1 MTRPWVRP
9 LVALVAVVSVVGL
22 PAIAPA
28 SAGAATP
35 TVGAPQPPLV
45 NEQLVVA
52 NLSPSGLPSE
62 AQLINRMVATDRPE
76 QRVAAETSTVKVR
89 YLNEAGQ
96 PEVSGNTVIYPV
108 GGEGQTSVAT
118 QATFPKPL
126 PVALHAEYAT
136 AGEGAKGAS
145 PDSIAGTK
153 GTMTVRY
160 TVTNTSVQKQKIR
173 YADASGSITTVEQP
187 VFAPFVGTVVATLP
201 AGVSLAKSG
210 DAVVSTTAEGRTAL
224 QWNLV
229 LYPPLGSYQQQL
241 SFTVNSDSLSI
252 PALQMEVIPVA
263 NNQDPAVG
271 FSAGLLSD
279 SVSGNT
285 KLAGGLDSLDTST
298 IKLAQGA
305 GQLASAQQAQAKGT
319 GDAYSGARQLSGGVD
334 GLAAGLNDLTD
345 GITKLAKELPQSSK
359 ATDTLAAAVA
369 KLAAGVGAA
378 NDPPIPTPPPIPKQ
392 ITLVQ
397 AIRLAQ
403 KAVTVAR
410 TGALSA
416 AADSATAA
424 GSVTTVYVAKC
435 VPVPSGLTPQQCSAL
450 QNAIGKSG
458 SAAAKSA
465 GVAAGLQLINT
476 QLLNRIETGLISVSA
491 GLQSG
496 SVKNPGVYEGLLELQ
511 SGLIAASKGSKELA
525 AASKRAA
532 NGAAQLATASTT
544 LTGGLGQLSA
554 GAEQIVGGSVDLGS
568 GLDQLHSDGTAKLLN
583 SVVDSSSQPA
593 LADAYLR
600 AASDRAG
607 DAAPYPAPAGAVSRV
622 AYVYS
627 MTPPPTRTA
636 VSVPALA
643 IGAIFLV
650 GVVVLVARRLRQA
663 PVP

>member
-1 MTRPWVRP
+1 MTRPWVRLP
-9 LVALVAVVSVVGL
+9 LACVTVGVIVGL
-22 PAIAPA
+22 PAMAPD
-28 SAGAATP
+28 SAAAAPT

-52 NLSPSGLPSE
+52 DLSPSGLPSE
-62 AQLINRMVATDRPE
+62 AQLINRMVATNRPE

-96 PEVSGNTVIYPV
+96 PEVSGNTVVYPV

-136 AGEGAKGAS
+136 AGEGAQGVS

-160 TVTNTSVQKQKIR
+160 TVTNTSMQKQKIR
-173 YADASGSITTVEQP
+173 YTDASGSTTTVEQP
-187 VFAPFVGTVVATLP
+187 VFAPFVGTVVATLAP
-201 AGVSLAKSG
+201 GVSLAKSG

-229 LYPPLGSYQQQL
+229 LYPPLGSYQQEL

-252 PALQMEVIPVA
+252 PALKMEVVPVA

-279 SVSGNT
+279 SVVGNT
-285 KLAGGLDSLDTST
+285 KLASGLDTLDTST

-305 GQLASAQQAQAKGT
+305 GQLTSAQQAQAKGT
-319 GDAYSGARQLSGGVD
+319 GDAYSGARQLTGGVD
-334 GLAAGLNDLTD
+334 GLATGLNDLTD
-345 GITKLAKELPQSSK
+345 GITKLAKELPKSAAAADS
-359 ATDTLAAAVA
+359 LAAAVA
-369 KLAAGVGAA
+369 KLAAGVGSAS
-378 NDPPIPTPPPIPKQ
+378 DPPIPTPPPVPKNV
-392 ITLVQ
+392 TLVQ
-397 AIRLAQ
+397 AIRAAQ
-403 KAVTVAR
+403 KAVGAAQT
-410 TGALSA
+410 TALSA
-416 AADSATAA
+416 AADSTNAA
-424 GSVTTVYVAKC
+424 GSVTTVYLAKC
-435 VPVPSGLTPQQCSAL
+435 VPVPSGLTPPQCAAL
-450 QNAIGKSG
+450 QNAIAKST
-458 SAAAKSA
+458 SSAAKSA
-465 GVAAGLQLINT
+465 GVAAGLQVINT
-476 QLLNRIETGLISVSA
+476 QLLKRIETGLIAVSE
-491 GLQSG
+491 GLRSG

-532 NGAAQLATASTT
+532 NGAAQLAMASTT
-544 LTGGLGQLSA
+544 LSGGLGQLSA
-554 GAEQIVGGSVDLGS
+554 GAQQIVGGSVDLGN

-593 LADAYLR
+593 LANAYLT
-600 AASDRAG
+600 AASDRAS
-607 DAAPYPAPAGAVSRV
+607 DAAPYPAPAGATSRV

-627 MTPPPTRTA
+627 MTPPPTSPA

-643 IGAIFLV
+643 IGGIFLA
-650 GVVVLVARRLRQA
+650 GVIVLIARRLRKA
-663 PVP
+663 PTQ